1 MERFFGGNPGLVL
14 LRLAILSLVVG
25 VILAAL
31 GFSPFDILDS
41 IRELI
46 ARIYD
51 LGFEAIEKA
60 GRYFLL
66 GAVIVFPIWFI
77 ARLFKWIGGGGRTEL
92 ADANSRN
99 REVL

>member
-25 VILAAL
+25 VVLAAL
-31 GFSPFDILDS
+31 GFSPFDILRS
-41 IRELI
+41 IRELV

-66 GAVIVFPIWFI
+66 GAVIVFPVWFI
-77 ARLFKWIGGGGRTEL
+77 ARLFKMMGRGGRTEL
-92 ADANSRN
+92 ADANARN
-99 REVL
+99 REA